1 VNTLIYTSV
10 LGFGLMVLEV
20 LKLRKWISPLL
31 ILGLSILF
39 GINIHDWN
47 QPGSFMGNMLEVSNF
62 TVAFNALAIFITL
75 LIVMLA
81 SEYYADE
88 EHHISDYMAIMTF
101 VLCGAQM
108 MLGYTNLVMFF
119 IGVETLSISL
129 YALSGSKRFD
139 IKSNEAGFKYFLMG
153 SFASGF
159 LLFGIA
165 LLYGATQSFDL
176 NKIAEYASGD
186 TLSPLFLTGV
196 LLILFALFF
205 KVSAAPFHFWAPDVY
220 EGAPSIITAFMSTL
234 VKVVGFAAFY
244 KFLHVFAYLIP
255 LKFEW
260 LLVTVAILSLVTGNL
275 SALAQENFKRLMAYS
290 GISHA
295 GYLLI
300 GLIGATAFPSSSI
313 LYYGFGY
320 ALSTIGAFSIAMAVF
335 KSTGSEDISAFNGLG
350 KKNPVLAACLSAT
363 MLGLA
368 GIPPF
373 AGFFGKFYIFSEALQ
388 NGHFY
393 LVLIG
398 ILSSMVGVYYYMKV
412 VIAMYAKPA
421 NETKIEISLTNQ
433 LVMWLCLVLILITG
447 IMPSL
452 VTGLF

>member
-1 VNTLIYTSV
+1 
-10 LGFGLMVLEV
+10 MVLEV
-20 LKLRKWISPLL
+20 LKLRKWISPVL
-31 ILGLSILF
+31 ILGLSLIF

-47 QPGSFMGNMLEVSNF
+47 QPGSYMGNMLETSNF

-75 LIVMLA
+75 LIAMLA

-88 EHHISDYMAIMTF
+88 AHHISDYMTIMTF

-108 MLGYTNLVMFF
+108 MLGYANLVLFF
-119 IGVETLSISL
+119 IGIETLSISL

-139 IKSNEAGFKYFLMG
+139 AKSNEAGFKYFLMG

-165 LLYGATQSFDL
+165 LIYGATQSFDL
-176 NKIAEYASGD
+176 NSLGDYANG
-186 TLSPLFLTGV
+186 TEVSPMFLTG
-196 LLILFALFF
+196 LLLVLFALFF

-244 KFLHVFAYLIP
+244 KFLHVFGYLIP
-255 LKFEW
+255 IKFEW
-260 LLVTVAILSLVTGNL
+260 LIILVAIVSLFTGNL

-300 GLIGATAFPSSSI
+300 GLVGAAAFPSTAI
-313 LYYGFGY
+313 LYYGIGY
-320 ALSTIGAFSIAMAVF
+320 ALSTIAAFSIAMAVF
-335 KSTGSEDISAFNGLG
+335 KSTGSETISAFNGLG
-350 KKNPVLAACLSAT
+350 KKNPILAACLTST
-363 MLGLA
+363 MLSLA

-398 ILSSMVGVYYYMKV
+398 IISSMIGIYYYMKV

-433 LVMWLCLVLILITG
+433 LVMWLCLIVSLLIG
-447 IMPSL
+447 IMPSMI
-452 VTGLF
+452 TSLF

>member
-1 VNTLIYTSV
+1 MNTLIYTSV

-20 LKLRKWISPLL
+20 LKLRKWISPAI
-31 ILGLSILF
+31 ILGLSLIF

-47 QPGSFMGNMLEVSNF
+47 QPGSYMGNMLEISNF

-75 LIVMLA
+75 LIAMLA
-81 SEYYADE
+81 SEYYSDE

-108 MLGYTNLVMFF
+108 MLGYANLVLFF
-119 IGVETLSISL
+119 IGIETLSISL

-139 IKSNEAGFKYFLMG
+139 AKSNEAGFKYFLMG

-165 LLYGATQSFDL
+165 LMYGATQSFDL
-176 NKIAEYASGD
+176 NKLAEYAMGTSV
-186 TLSPLFLTGV
+186 SPLFLTG
-196 LLILFALFF
+196 LLLVLFALFF

-244 KFLHVFAYLIP
+244 KFLHVFGYLIP
-255 LKFEW
+255 VKFDW
-260 LLVTVAILSLVTGNL
+260 LITLVAILSLVTGNL

-300 GLIGATAFPSSSI
+300 GLVGAAAFPSSAI
-313 LYYGFGY
+313 LYYGLGY
-320 ALSTIGAFSIAMAVF
+320 SLSTIGAFAIAMAVF
-335 KSTGSEDISAFNGLG
+335 KSTGSESISAFNGLG
-350 KKNPVLAACLSAT
+350 KKNPVLAACLTAT

-373 AGFFGKFYIFSEALQ
+373 AGFFGKFYIFSEAIQ

-393 LVLIG
+393 LVLVG
-398 ILSSMVGVYYYMKV
+398 ILSSMIGIYYYMKV

-433 LVMWLCLVLILITG
+433 LVMWLCLVLVLLIG

>member
-1 VNTLIYTSV
+1 MNTLIYTSV

-20 LKLRKWISPLL
+20 LKLRKWISPIL
-31 ILGLSILF
+31 ILGLSLIF

-47 QPGSFMGNMLEVSNF
+47 QPGSFMGNMLETSNF

-88 EHHISDYMAIMTF
+88 EHHISDYMAIITF

-108 MLGYTNLVMFF
+108 MLGYANLVMFF

-139 IKSNEAGFKYFLMG
+139 VKSNEAGFKYFLMG

-165 LLYGATQSFDL
+165 LIYGATHSFDL
-176 NKIAEYASGD
+176 VKIAEYAALESV
-186 TLSPLFLTGV
+186 SPLFLTGI
-196 LLILFALFF
+196 LLVLFALFF

-244 KFLHVFAYLIP
+244 KFLHVFGYLIP
-255 LKFEW
+255 VKFDW
-260 LLVTVAILSLVTGNL
+260 LVTLVAILSLLTGNL

-300 GLIGATAFPSSSI
+300 GLLGASAFPSSSI

-335 KSTGSEDISAFNGLG
+335 KSTGSESISAFNGLG
-350 KKNPVLAACLSAT
+350 KKNPVLAGGLTAT

-398 ILSSMVGVYYYMKV
+398 ILSSMVGVFYYMKV

-421 NETKIEISLTNQ
+421 NETQIEISLTNQ
-433 LVMWLCLVLILITG
+433 LVMWLCLTLVLLVG
-447 IMPSL
+447 IMPSFI
-452 VTGLF
+452 TSLF

>member
-20 LKLRKWISPLL
+20 IKLRKWISPIL

-47 QPGSFMGNMLEVSNF
+47 QPGSFMGNMLEVNNF
-62 TVAFNALAIFITL
+62 TVGFNALAIFITL

-186 TLSPLFLTGV
+186 ILSPLFLTGV

-260 LLVTVAILSLVTGNL
+260 LIVTVAILSLVTGNL
-275 SALAQENFKRLMAYS
+275 SALAQDNFKRLMAYS

-300 GLIGATAFPSSSI
+300 GLIGAATFPSSSI

-350 KKNPVLAACLSAT
+350 KKNPILAACLSAT

-433 LVMWLCLVLILITG
+433 LVMWLCLVLVLIVG

>member
-1 VNTLIYTSV
+1 
-10 LGFGLMVLEV
+10 
-20 LKLRKWISPLL
+20 LKLRKWISPVI
-31 ILGLSILF
+31 ILGLSLIF

-47 QPGSFMGNMLEVSNF
+47 QPGSYMGNMLETSNF

-88 EHHISDYMAIMTF
+88 EHHISDYMTIMIF

-108 MLGYTNLVMFF
+108 MLGYANLVLFF
-119 IGVETLSISL
+119 IGIETLSISL

-139 IKSNEAGFKYFLMG
+139 AKSNEAGFKYFLMG

-165 LLYGATQSFDL
+165 LMYGATQSFDL
-176 NKIAEYASGD
+176 NKLGEYAMGNSV
-186 TLSPLFLTGV
+186 SPLLLTG
-196 LLILFALFF
+196 LLLVLFAMFF

-244 KFLHVFAYLIP
+244 KFIHVFGYIMPIKFDWLIT
-255 LKFEW
+255 L
-260 LLVTVAILSLVTGNL
+260 VAILSLVTGNL
-275 SALAQENFKRLMAYS
+275 SAIAQDNFKRLMAYS

-295 GYLLI
+295 GYFLI
-300 GLIGATAFPSSSI
+300 GLVGAAAFPSTAI
-313 LYYGFGY
+313 LYYGLGY
-320 ALSTIGAFSIAMAVF
+320 ALSTIGAFAIAMAVF
-335 KSTGSEDISAFNGLG
+335 KSTGSESISAFNGLG
-350 KKNPVLAACLSAT
+350 KKNPLLAACLTAT

-398 ILSSMVGVYYYMKV
+398 ILSSMIGIYYYMKV

-433 LVMWLCLVLILITG
+433 LVMWLCLVLVLLIG
-447 IMPSL
+447 MMPSL